1 MILQELR
8 KHQWRAFR
16 RHPMFERNLAL
27 KIFSY
32 FMFGFIGLYLL
43 MIGFLIYD
51 IISEHGAYNDAI
63 DSFNYVLLYFFLFDF
78 VIKYLAKKSQTMQIA
93 PYLTLPVKRNTLF
106 NFLLIKEFTNIW
118 NLYLFFM
125 IVPFVFRAIP
135 SFYGFSGAIVYLLFF
150 YLLCVGNSL
159 LVNIA
164 NNLLNRNGWYLFLPI
179 IIVAAI
185 AGITFI
191 PGVTIL
197 DGIVKAGEFI
207 LEKNIIAWVI
217 VLLVAGALWK
227 INLSMMNTEIYKAM
241 QGKKITE
248 AGTSFSLPFL
258 DKLGKMGMF
267 INLDVKM
274 ILRSKRLKQQLFV
287 VIFFVVYYF
296 FMINTPAFKEVY
308 FFPLFFTMFVIG
320 GMGLIMSQFLF
331 TSESSFFDGLMTRNL
346 SMLDMLKGKYIF
358 YFSYSVL
365 MLLILTIL
373 VFTGQLDFLFLISIF
388 FYTTGFL
395 FFLMFQ
401 NAVYNKSFFDLSES
415 GLFNWK
421 GTSGNMLLVTMLG
434 MFIPIILVSI
444 INGIFGVNAANYFM
458 LITGFIFT
466 VTVKYWL
473 TWTYNRFLKRKYK
486 NMDGF
491 RSNT

>member
-1 MILQELR
+1 
-8 KHQWRAFR
+8 
-16 RHPMFERNLAL
+16 MFERNMAL

-43 MIGFLIYD
+43 MIGLILYDFL
-51 IISEHGAYNDAI
+51 SEHGAYNNAI
-63 DSFNYVLLYFFLFDF
+63 DSFNHILLFLFLIDF

-93 PYLTLPVKRNTLF
+93 PYLSLPVKRNTLF

-118 NLYLFFM
+118 NLYFFFLM
-125 IVPFVFRAIP
+125 IPFVFRAVP
-135 SFYGFSGAIVYLLFF
+135 SFYGFSGVIFYLLFF
-150 YLLCVGNSL
+150 YFLCICSSL

-191 PGVTIL
+191 PEVNIE
-197 DGIVKAGEFI
+197 DGIVKACEFI

-217 VLLVAGALWK
+217 VLLIFGSLWK
-227 INLSMMNTEIYKAM
+227 INLSMMNAEIYKAM

-248 AGTSFSLPFL
+248 AGTTFSLPFL

-267 INLDVKM
+267 INLEVKM
-274 ILRSKRLKQQLFV
+274 ILRSKRLKQQMYI
-287 VIFFVVYYF
+287 VIFLIVYYF
-296 FMINTPAFKEVY
+296 FIINSSSPAMKEVY
-308 FFPLFFTMFVIG
+308 FFPLFFTMMVIAG
-320 GMGLIMSQFLF
+320 IALPMLQYIF

-346 SMLDMLKGKYIF
+346 SLLDMMKGKYIF

-365 MLLILTIL
+365 MLPVLTVL
-373 VFTGQLDFLFLISIF
+373 VFIDKLDFLFLISIF

-415 GLFNWK
+415 GMFNWK

-434 MFIPIILVSI
+434 MFIPVILVAI
-444 INGIFGVNAANYFM
+444 IKGIFGVNVANYFM
-458 LITGFIFT
+458 LVTGFIFT

-491 RSNT
+491 RANN

>member
-1 MILQELR
+1 
-8 KHQWRAFR
+8 
-16 RHPMFERNLAL
+16 MFERNMAL

-43 MIGFLIYD
+43 MIGFFLYD
-51 IISEHGAYNDAI
+51 ILSKQGAYNNAI
-63 DSFNYVLLYFFLFDF
+63 YSFNYILLYVFLFDF
-78 VIKYLAKKSQTMQIA
+78 VVKYLGKKNQTMQIA
-93 PYLTLPVKRNTLF
+93 PYLTLPVKCNTLF

-135 SFYGFSGAIVYLLFF
+135 SFYGFSGVFLYLLFF
-150 YLLCVGNSL
+150 YLLCIGSSL

-164 NNLLNRNGWYLFLPI
+164 NNLLNRSGWYLFLPL

-185 AGITFI
+185 VGITFI
-191 PGVTIL
+191 PGVNIQ

-217 VLLVAGALWK
+217 VLIVAGALWK

-258 DKLGKMGMF
+258 DRFGRIGTF
-267 INLDVKM
+267 INLEIKM
-274 ILRSKRLKQQLFV
+274 ILRSKRLKQQLFL
-287 VIFFVVYYF
+287 VIFFVIYYF
-296 FMINTPAFKEVY
+296 FMISSPAFKEVY
-308 FFPLFFTMFVIG
+308 FIPLFFTMFVIG
-320 GMGLIMSQFLF
+320 GIGMIMSQYLF
-331 TSESSFFDGLMTRNL
+331 TSESSFFDGMMTRNL

-358 YFSYSVL
+358 YISYSI
-365 MLLILTIL
+365 LILLVMTIL
-373 VFTGQLDFLFLISIF
+373 VFTGHLNFLFLISVF

-395 FFLMFQ
+395 FFLLFQ
-401 NAVYNKSFFDLSES
+401 NAVYNKSFFDHSES

-421 GTSGNMLLVTMLG
+421 GTSGNMLVVSMLG
-434 MFIPIILVSI
+434 MFIPLIIVLIIKSI
-444 INGIFGVNAANYFM
+444 FNATVANYFM

-466 VTVKYWL
+466 VTAKYWL
-473 TWTYNRFLKRKYK
+473 TWTYNHFLKRKYK

-491 RSNT
+491 RSNS

>member
-1 MILQELR
+1 
-8 KHQWRAFR
+8 
-16 RHPMFERNLAL
+16 MFERNMAL

-43 MIGFLIYD
+43 MIGLILYDFL
-51 IISEHGAYNDAI
+51 SEHGAYNNAI
-63 DSFNYVLLYFFLFDF
+63 DSFNYILLYFFLFDF
-78 VIKYLAKKSQTMQIA
+78 VIKYLVKKSQTMQIA

-135 SFYGFSGAIVYLLFF
+135 SFYGFSGVIVYLLFF
-150 YLLCVGNSL
+150 YLLCIGSSL

-179 IIVAAI
+179 FIVAVI
-185 AGITFI
+185 VEVTFI

-197 DGIVKAGEFI
+197 DGIVKAGELI

-227 INLSMMNTEIYKAM
+227 INLSMMNAEIYKAM

-296 FMINTPAFKEVY
+296 VMINDSSPAFKEVY

-434 MFIPIILVSI
+434 MFVPVIIVMI
-444 INGIFGVNAANYFM
+444 IKGIFDETIANYFM
-458 LITGFIFT
+458 LVTGFIFT

-473 TWTYNRFLKRKYK
+473 TWTCNRFLKRKYK
-486 NMDGF
+486 HMDGF